1 MKSRAHSHPKSN
13 GLVRTT
19 LALVEAAR
27 PKQWLKN
34 ALLFVGLVFAVRLG
48 NVEAVTQATLGFLAF
63 CGLSSSIYFFNDLAD
78 LEQDRQHPKKKFRP
92 LASGRINRV
101 QSIVAG
107 GTLLIVCLTVSF
119 MINVRFGLIALGYVL
134 LNVAYNAGLKNMV
147 IVDVFIL
154 ATFFVI
160 RTIAG
165 AVAIHVPI
173 SPWLYL
179 CTILAA
185 LFLGLAKRRH
195 ELLLLGEGASS
206 HRLILREYSAQMLEQ
221 FITIVTASLVM
232 AYSLYTF
239 SAENLPKDHSM
250 MITIPIVIFGI
261 FRYLFL
267 VHRRD
272 GGGSPEDILLADRP
286 LIVTVLLLGIAS
298 VAVIYLRGR

>member
-1 MKSRAHSHPKSN
+1 MF
-13 GLVRTT
+13 
-19 LALVEAAR
+19 ALFEAAR

-34 ALLFVGLVFAVRLG
+34 VLLFVGLVFAVRLG
-48 NVEAVTQATLGFLAF
+48 DIDSVSRAMLGFLTF
-63 CGLSSSIYFFNDLAD
+63 CGLSSSIYFFNDVAD
-78 LEQDRQHPKKKFRP
+78 LEQDRQHPKKRYRP
-92 LASGRINRV
+92 LASGRISRV

-107 GTLLIVCLTVSF
+107 SFLLIAGLTGSF
-119 MINVRFGLIALGYVL
+119 LINARFGLIALGYVL
-134 LNVAYNAGLKNMV
+134 LNVGYNAGLKNLV
-147 IVDVFIL
+147 IVDVFVL

-160 RTIAG
+160 RAVAG
-165 AVAIHVPI
+165 AVAIDVPI

-195 ELLLLGEGASS
+195 ELLLLGDGASS
-206 HRLILREYSAQMLEQ
+206 HRQILKEYSAQMLEQ
-221 FITIVTASLVM
+221 YITIVTASLVM

-261 FRYLFL
+261 FRYLYL

-272 GGGSPEDILLADRP
+272 GGGSPEEVLLADRP
-286 LIVTVLLLGIAS
+286 LIVTVLLLGILS

>member
-1 MKSRAHSHPKSN
+1 M
-13 GLVRTT
+13 
-19 LALVEAAR
+19 LALFEAAR

-34 ALLFVGLVFAVRLG
+34 GLLFVGLVFAVRLG
-48 NVEAVTQATLGFLAF
+48 DVDSVSRAMLGFLTF
-63 CGLSSSIYFFNDLAD
+63 CGLSSAVYFFNDVAD
-78 LEQDRQHPKKKFRP
+78 LEQDRQHPKKRYRP
-92 LASGRINRV
+92 LASGRISRV

-107 GTLLIVCLTVSF
+107 SFLLIAGLTGSF
-119 MINVRFGLIALGYVL
+119 LINARFGLIALGYVL

-147 IVDVFIL
+147 IVDVFAL

-160 RTIAG
+160 RAVAG
-165 AVAIHVPI
+165 AVAIDVPI

-195 ELLLLGEGASS
+195 ELLLLGDGASS
-206 HRLILREYSAQMLEQ
+206 HRQILKEYSAQMLEQ
-221 FITIVTASLVM
+221 YITIVTASLVM

-272 GGGSPEDILLADRP
+272 GGGSPEEVLLADRP

>member
-1 MKSRAHSHPKSN
+1 MF
-13 GLVRTT
+13 
-19 LALVEAAR
+19 ALFEAAR

-34 ALLFVGLVFAVRLG
+34 VLLFVGLVFAVRLG
-48 NVEAVTQATLGFLAF
+48 DIDSVSRAMLGFLTF
-63 CGLSSSIYFFNDLAD
+63 CGLSSSIYFFNDVAD
-78 LEQDRQHPKKKFRP
+78 LEQDRQHPKKRYRP
-92 LASGRINRV
+92 LASCRISRV

-107 GTLLIVCLTVSF
+107 SFLLIAGLTGSF
-119 MINVRFGLIALGYVL
+119 LINARFGLIALGYVL
-134 LNVAYNAGLKNMV
+134 LNVGYNAGLKNLV
-147 IVDVFIL
+147 IVDVFVL

-160 RTIAG
+160 RAVAG
-165 AVAIHVPI
+165 AVAIDVPI

-195 ELLLLGEGASS
+195 ELLLLGDGASS
-206 HRLILREYSAQMLEQ
+206 HRQILKEYSAQMLEQ
-221 FITIVTASLVM
+221 YITIVTASLVM

-261 FRYLFL
+261 FRYLYL

-272 GGGSPEDILLADRP
+272 GGGSPEEVLLADRP
-286 LIVTVLLLGIAS
+286 LIVTVLLLGILS